1 MNADYIMI
9 IYFML
14 MAKRRKVKRSELA
27 SRAGVSMRT
36 VSRCIDAL
44 TLAGVPVYSETGAD
58 GGYYIPDDYILSKA
72 AFSAEEKA
80 RIIGCIHA
88 AKDGYQD
95 DLCARILDKLSTISY
110 ADEGYAIK
118 SDTLVID
125 AAGWNS
131 PIASSHKFALLAKA
145 VDEKTTVRLTYTDR
159 YEYDSERLLD
169 PYCLVL
175 KGGIWYVFGW
185 CHRRD
190 DFRLFKI
197 ARIKDISY
205 TTQSFTR
212 RPSDVHAK
220 LRGDF
225 PDNDLVRFTIEFD
238 NLILPEIEEWLG
250 TETIEDHGTA
260 YRASAELF
268 GGNELVGKLLSFGS
282 SVTVIEP
289 PALRE
294 ELAIEA
300 QRMVNK
306 YKAAL
311 RA

>member
-9 IYFML
+9 IYFAL

-36 VSRCIDAL
+36 VSRCVDAL

-58 GGYYIPDDYILSKA
+58 GGYYIPDDYVLSKA

-80 RIIGCIHA
+80 RIVNCIHA
-88 AKDGYQD
+88 AKDSFSD
-95 DLCARILDKLSTISY
+95 DLCTLILDKLSGLSH

-118 SDTLVID
+118 SDTLIID

-131 PIASSHKFALLAKA
+131 PIASSHKFTLLAKA
-145 VDEKTTVRLTYTDR
+145 VDERSVVRMTYTDR
-159 YEYDSERLLD
+159 YEYDSERLFD
-169 PYCLVL
+169 PSCLVL
-175 KGGIWYVFGW
+175 KGGMWYVFGW
-185 CHRRD
+185 CHQRE

-205 TTQSFTR
+205 TADTFER
-212 RPSDVHAK
+212 RPCDVHAK
-220 LRGDF
+220 LHGDF
-225 PDNDLVRFTIEFD
+225 SGDDLVHFTIEFD

-250 TETIEDHGTA
+250 ADAIEDHGSA
-260 YRASAELF
+260 YHASAELF
-268 GGNELVGKLLSFGS
+268 GGNMLLSKLLSFGS
-282 SVTVIEP
+282 SVTVLDP

-294 ELAIEA
+294 EVAVEA
-300 QRMVNK
+300 QRMINK
-306 YKAAL
+306 Y
-311 RA
+311 R